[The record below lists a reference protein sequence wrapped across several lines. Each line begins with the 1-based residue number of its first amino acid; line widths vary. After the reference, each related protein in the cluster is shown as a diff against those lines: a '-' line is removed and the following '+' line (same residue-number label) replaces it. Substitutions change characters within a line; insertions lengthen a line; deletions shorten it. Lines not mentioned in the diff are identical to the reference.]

1 MKSPT
6 TKKSTGQKVFTTP
19 NTTKSC
25 GGDRR
30 NIQFL
35 ISDQHRNHNA
45 KMAKRDALVKT
56 QAAFFD
62 AIQYLYTWP
71 SEHLAFAT
79 GIHVK
84 DFWEHHLDAARQCAY
99 KAETIDP
106 NQSGSIRYD
115 IMAEIVK
122 LEEHRLNGFLTKFEN
137 LQQEL
142 CNENDNLDEKECDQH
157 MIDRLNDIE
166 TDVILSVLPKWIA
179 ETRRPPLTW
188 YSFLETEN
196 FNNDRILAPE
206 YYSN

>member
-6 TKKSTGQKVFTTP
+6 KTNSTGQKVFSTP
-19 NTTKSC
+19 NTTKQSC

-30 NIQFL
+30 NIQLL

-45 KMAKRDALVKT
+45 KMQKRDALVKT

-79 GIHVK
+79 GIDIK

-106 NQSGSIRYD
+106 NQSGTFRYE

-122 LEEHRLNGFLTKFEN
+122 LEERRLNGFLTKFEN
-137 LQQEL
+137 LQQEI
-142 CNENDNLDEKECDQH
+142 CNKNANLEEKEGDDH
-157 MIDRLNDIE
+157 MIDRLNDVE
-166 TDVILSVLPKWIA
+166 TDVILSVLPTWIA
-179 ETRRPPLTW
+179 ADHP
-188 YSFLETEN
+188 
-196 FNNDRILAPE
+196 
-206 YYSN
+206 